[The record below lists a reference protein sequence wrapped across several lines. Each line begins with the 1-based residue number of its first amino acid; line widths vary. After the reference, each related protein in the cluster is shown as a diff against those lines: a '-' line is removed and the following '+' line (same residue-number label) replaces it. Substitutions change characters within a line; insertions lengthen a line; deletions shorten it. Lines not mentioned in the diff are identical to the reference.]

1 MKKNKKTLRLD
12 QTNDE
17 NRFGSKITSVMPPH
31 NRVFLQ
37 AR

>member
-1 MKKNKKTLRLD
+1 MKKNKKTLRFD
-12 QTNDE
+12 QSKAKTL
-17 NRFGSKITSVMPPH
+17 FGHQITLVIPPL